1 MSELTR
7 RKLFKTGAALAGGAA
22 VTVSAVPDAG
32 AADRAGTRYNW
43 GHTVDFGEQYYSR
56 MTEILA
62 KIRRNEMGLIGDL
75 TSRMAD
81 ALKNG
86 SEVWLAAGEGHLG
99 RFENDET
106 LPGNPGIMRS
116 LKMHEWNSVEKER
129 VGAMKKGDVLVTN
142 HVNSAIR
149 DARDRG
155 VYVVGVPVNYVDNE
169 WAPRGFVHPNENGWL
184 LGDVSSVILRSY
196 IPHTQGIVDCPE
208 IPEMKILP
216 SSANALYSIFWMLQC
231 EVANKLKNRRAKHVD
246 KAAVVMDTILERIH
260 EAFRTQKDH
269 IFDHAP
275 TAAKM
280 IGAGGH
286 YHVTSDHP
294 GVQEESNR
302 VANGPMMTNAFREII
317 RFDGRKMGEDDM
329 KAGDVHLLA
338 TIEPDSRKIV
348 DEAKKAKDMGM
359 FTVAIAP
366 AESRELRR
374 RADCFIDNHCPEGYG
389 LLDIPGFDRKVGTVA
404 SILNNTLMWIFTAQ
418 FIDEMVRRGWIPWF
432 YLGYYQ
438 VGGRDYDVAIRRFF
452 EKQGF

>member
-1 MSELTR
+1 MGTLSR
-7 RKLFKTGAALAGGAA
+7 RKALTVTAGAAGAGLPAWSTHGAH
-22 VTVSAVPDAG
+22 
-32 AADRAGTRYNW
+32 AADRAGNRYNW
-43 GHTVDFGEQYYSR
+43 GHTTAFGEQYYSR
-56 MTEILA
+56 MTDILTL
-62 KIRRNEMGLIGDL
+62 IRRNQMDLIGDI
-75 TSRMAD
+75 TSRMAE
-81 ALKNG
+81 AIRSG
-86 SEVWLAAGEGHLG
+86 HEVWLQAGEGHLG

-106 LPGNPGIMRS
+106 LPGNPGIIRS
-116 LKMHEWNSVEKER
+116 MKMHEWNAVEKER
-129 VGAMKKGDVLVTN
+129 TAAMKKGDILVTN
-142 HVNSAIR
+142 HVNGAIR

-184 LGDVSSVILRSY
+184 LGDVSSVILQSY

-216 SSANALYSIFWMLQC
+216 SSANSLYSIFWMIQC
-231 EVANKLKNRRAKHVD
+231 ETANKVRNRTAKHVD
-246 KAAVVMDTILERIH
+246 KAAVVMDTILGRIH
-260 EAFRTQKDH
+260 EAFRIQKDYM
-269 IFDHAP
+269 FDHAP
-275 TAAKM
+275 TVAKR

-329 KAGDVHLLA
+329 GPGDVHLLA
-338 TIEPDSRKIV
+338 TIEPDSHAIV

-359 FTVAIAP
+359 FTVVIAP
-366 AESRELRR
+366 AGSKELRR
-374 RADCFIDNHCPEGYG
+374 HADAFIDNLCPEGYG
-389 LLDIPGFDRKVGTVA
+389 LLEIPGFDHRVGTVS
-404 SILNNTLMWIFTAQ
+404 SILNNMLMWIFTAQ

-452 EKQGF
+452 ERQGF